1 MLLHLYK
8 STEEMGK
15 GGFPTQKKATGPSSS
30 PQGEQWWQ
38 QTAHGNTAMQWL
50 RCDYLRDYNKEAQ
63 RA

>member
-1 MLLHLYK
+1 
-8 STEEMGK
+8 MGK